1 MKRGIILFAA
11 LLVAGMTAEAQ
22 TQNTFGGGDI
32 VLSAG
37 IGAGTALNIGN
48 TVVPPIVIQGEY
60 GIVDNLFAAGRKSF
74 YYYPYDTY
82 RQKINSFLLGVRGT
96 FHYQFVERLDTYAGI
111 TLGGEIANV
120 REEGRW
126 WNGQPPRY
134 GGFLADV
141 FIGARYYVVP
151 QLAVY
156 GELGF
161 GVAYFTLGVS
171 FKI

>member
-1 MKRGIILFAA
+1 M
-11 LLVAGMTAEAQ
+11 
-22 TQNTFGGGDI
+22 
-32 VLSAG
+32 
-37 IGAGTALNIGN
+37 
-48 TVVPPIVIQGEY
+48 
-60 GIVDNLFAAGRKSF
+60 
-74 YYYPYDTY
+74 
-82 RQKINSFLLGVRGT
+82 
-96 FHYQFVERLDTYAGI
+96 
-111 TLGGEIANV
+111 

>member
-1 MKRGIILFAA
+1 MRALPSAA
-11 LLVAGMTAEAQ
+11 
-22 TQNTFGGGDI
+22 
-32 VLSAG
+32 
-37 IGAGTALNIGN
+37 
-48 TVVPPIVIQGEY
+48 
-60 GIVDNLFAAGRKSF
+60 
-74 YYYPYDTY
+74 
-82 RQKINSFLLGVRGT
+82 
-96 FHYQFVERLDTYAGI
+96 RLRTCA
-111 TLGGEIANV
+111 
-120 REEGRW
+120 REGRW